1 MIDKKTKIYIA
12 GHKGMVGAAIWRQL
26 EKAGYTH
33 LLGKTSKE
41 LDLRNQDSV
50 HRFFE
55 VEKPEVVIDAAAR
68 VGGILANNTYPYQ
81 FLMDNMTIQ
90 NNLIDAA
97 LNHEVEK
104 FIFLGSS
111 CIYPKLAPQPLKEEY
126 LLTGSLEP
134 TNEWYAVAK
143 ITGIKAADIYQVA
156 RDFMAYAPQAIYY
169 QGRRTTWSKND
180 FQLRR
185 AQAIFSA
192 LGGGIDVKGGICFGK
207 SLPIAPHEVAAPMY
221 AQAKPRIEKDE
232 AAVVGGSGS
241 WVAFRNMV
249 LENRSPYPIR
259 ALFNYKHNPM
269 QNMPNNKKTEEFLKK
284 LDLVVTIDTMPSDTV
299 MLSDVILPECT

>member
-1 MIDKKTKIYIA
+1 MDKKTKIYIA

-33 LLGKTSKE
+33 LIGKTSKE

-81 FLMDNMTIQ
+81 FLMDNMMIQ

-126 LLTGSLEP
+126 LLTGTLEP

-143 ITGIKAADIYQVA
+143 ITGIKACE
-156 RDFMAYAPQAIYY
+156 AIRKQY
-169 QGRRTTWSKND
+169 
-180 FQLRR
+180 
-185 AQAIFSA
+185 
-192 LGGGIDVKGGICFGK
+192 GK
-207 SLPIAPHEVAAPMY
+207 T
-221 AQAKPRIEKDE
+221 
-232 AAVVGGSGS
+232 G
-241 WVAFRNMV
+241 
-249 LENRSPYPIR
+249 
-259 ALFNYKHNPM
+259 
-269 QNMPNNKKTEEFLKK
+269 
-284 LDLVVTIDTMPSDTV
+284 
-299 MLSDVILPECT
+299 